1 MEENK
6 NTKKEETMELTP
18 APENQETA
26 TSKGGSM
33 LEKVAIA
40 GAAGAI
46 TGAVAFG
53 LKKLKERKEKRKEL
67 NREKTIEELKKKGW
81 KIEEP
86 ETNEEELEE
95 FETEVDDL
103 DIDDPKEES
112 K

>member
-1 MEENK
+1 MEENTR
-6 NTKKEETMELTP
+6 NEETMELTP

-26 TSKGGSM
+26 TSKGGST
-33 LEKVAIA
+33 LTKVAIV

-53 LKKLKERKEKRKEL
+53 LKKLKEHKEKRKEL
-67 NREKTIEELKKKGW
+67 NKGKMIEELRKKGW

-86 ETNEEELEE
+86 ETDEEELEE
-95 FETEVDDL
+95 FETEVEDL
-103 DIDDPKEES
+103 NIDEAEEES

>member
-1 MEENK
+1 MNEENT
-6 NTKKEETMELTP
+6 NTKKEETRELTP

-26 TSKGGSM
+26 TSKGGST
-33 LEKVAIA
+33 LTKVAIV

-53 LKKLKERKEKRKEL
+53 LKKLKTHNEK
-67 NREKTIEELKKKGW
+67 KTIEKLKKKGW

-86 ETNEEELEE
+86 ETDEEELEE
-95 FETEVDDL
+95 FETEVEDL

>member
-1 MEENK
+1 MNEENTR
-6 NTKKEETMELTP
+6 NEETMELTP

-26 TSKGGSM
+26 TSKGGST
-33 LEKVAIA
+33 LTKVAIV

-53 LKKLKERKEKRKEL
+53 LKKLKEHKEKRKEL

-86 ETNEEELEE
+86 ETDEEELEE
-95 FETEVDDL
+95 FETEVEDL
-103 DIDDPKEES
+103 NIEDEPEEES

>member
-1 MEENK
+1 MNEENT

-26 TSKGGSM
+26 TSKGGST
-33 LEKVAIA
+33 LTKVAIA

-46 TGAVAFG
+46 TVAVAFG
-53 LKKLKERKEKRKEL
+53 LKKLKERNEK
-67 NREKTIEELKKKGW
+67 KTIEKLKKKGW

-86 ETNEEELEE
+86 ETDEEELEE
-95 FETEVDDL
+95 FETEVEDL
-103 DIDDPKEES
+103 NIDEEPEES

>member
-6 NTKKEETMELTP
+6 NTKKEENMELTP

-86 ETNEEELEE
+86 ETDEEELEE

>member
-1 MEENK
+1 MNEENT

-18 APENQETA
+18 APENQETV
-26 TSKGGSM
+26 TSKGGST
-33 LEKVAIA
+33 LTKVAIA

-53 LKKLKERKEKRKEL
+53 LKKLKERNEK
-67 NREKTIEELKKKGW
+67 KTIEKLKKKGW

-86 ETNEEELEE
+86 ETDEEELEE
-95 FETEVDDL
+95 FETEVEDL
-103 DIDDPKEES
+103 NIDEAEEES

>member
-1 MEENK
+1 MNEENT

-18 APENQETA
+18 APENQKTA

-33 LEKVAIA
+33 LEKVAIV

-46 TGAVAFG
+46 TGAMAFG
-53 LKKLKERKEKRKEL
+53 LKKLKERNEK
-67 NREKTIEELKKKGW
+67 KTIEKLKKKGW

-86 ETNEEELEE
+86 ETDEEELEE
-95 FETEVDDL
+95 FETEVEDL
-103 DIDDPKEES
+103 DIDEPEES

>member
-26 TSKGGSM
+26 ISKGGST
-33 LEKVAIA
+33 LTKVAIV

-53 LKKLKERKEKRKEL
+53 LKKLKERNEK
-67 NREKTIEELKKKGW
+67 KTIEKLKKKGW

-86 ETNEEELEE
+86 KTDEATEDFEEEVE
-95 FETEVDDL
+95 DL
-103 DIDDPKEES
+103 DIDEPEES

>member
-1 MEENK
+1 MEES
-6 NTKKEETMELTP
+6 TRTEETMELTP

-26 TSKGGSM
+26 TSKGGST
-33 LEKVAIA
+33 LTKVAIV

-53 LKKLKERKEKRKEL
+53 LKKLKERNEK
-67 NREKTIEELKKKGW
+67 KTIEKLKKKGW

-86 ETNEEELEE
+86 ETDEEELEE
-95 FETEVDDL
+95 FETEVEDL
-103 DIDDPKEES
+103 NIEDEPEEES

>member
-1 MEENK
+1 MNEENTR
-6 NTKKEETMELTP
+6 NEETMELTP

-26 TSKGGSM
+26 TSKGGST
-33 LEKVAIA
+33 LTKVAIV

-53 LKKLKERKEKRKEL
+53 LKKLKEHNEK
-67 NREKTIEELKKKGW
+67 KTIEKLKKKGW

-86 ETNEEELEE
+86 ETDEEELEE
-95 FETEVDDL
+95 FETEVEDL
-103 DIDDPKEES
+103 NIDEEPEES

>member
-1 MEENK
+1 MNEENT
-6 NTKKEETMELTP
+6 NTKKEETMERTP

-26 TSKGGSM
+26 TSKGGST
-33 LEKVAIA
+33 LTKVAIV

-53 LKKLKERKEKRKEL
+53 LKKLKEHNEK
-67 NREKTIEELKKKGW
+67 KTIEKLKKKGW

-86 ETNEEELEE
+86 ETDEATEDFEEEVE
-95 FETEVDDL
+95 DL
-103 DIDDPKEES
+103 DIDEPEES

>member
-1 MEENK
+1 MNEENT

-18 APENQETA
+18 APENQETV
-26 TSKGGSM
+26 TSKGGST
-33 LEKVAIA
+33 LTKVAIA

-53 LKKLKERKEKRKEL
+53 LKKLKERNEK
-67 NREKTIEELKKKGW
+67 KTIEKLKKKGW

-86 ETNEEELEE
+86 ETDEEELEE
-95 FETEVDDL
+95 FETEVEDL
-103 DIDDPKEES
+103 NIDEEPEES

>member
-1 MEENK
+1 MEENTR
-6 NTKKEETMELTP
+6 NEETMELTP

-26 TSKGGSM
+26 TSKGGST
-33 LEKVAIA
+33 LTKVAIV

-53 LKKLKERKEKRKEL
+53 LKKLKEHNEK
-67 NREKTIEELKKKGW
+67 KTIEKLKKKGW

-86 ETNEEELEE
+86 ETDEEELEE
-95 FETEVDDL
+95 FETEVEDL
-103 DIDDPKEES
+103 NIDEEPEES

>member
-1 MEENK
+1 MEENTR
-6 NTKKEETMELTP
+6 NEETMELTP

-26 TSKGGSM
+26 TSKGGST
-33 LEKVAIA
+33 LTKVAIV

-53 LKKLKERKEKRKEL
+53 LKKLKAHNEK
-67 NREKTIEELKKKGW
+67 KTIEKLKKKGW

-86 ETNEEELEE
+86 ETDEEELEE
-95 FETEVDDL
+95 FETEVEDL
-103 DIDDPKEES
+103 DIDEPEEKES

>member
-26 TSKGGSM
+26 TSKRGSM
-33 LEKVAIA
+33 LEKVAIV

-53 LKKLKERKEKRKEL
+53 LKKLKERNEK
-67 NREKTIEELKKKGW
+67 KTIEKLKKKGW

-86 ETNEEELEE
+86 ETDEATEDFEEEVE
-95 FETEVDDL
+95 DL
-103 DIDDPKEES
+103 DIDEPEES

>member
-18 APENQETA
+18 APENQETV
-26 TSKGGSM
+26 TSKGDSA
-33 LEKVAIA
+33 LTKVAIV

-53 LKKLKERKEKRKEL
+53 LKKLKEHNEK
-67 NREKTIEELKKKGW
+67 KTIEKLKKKGW

-86 ETNEEELEE
+86 ETDEEELEE
-95 FETEVDDL
+95 FETEVEEL
-103 DIDDPKEES
+103 NIDEEPEES

>member
-1 MEENK
+1 MEENTR
-6 NTKKEETMELTP
+6 NEETMELTP

-33 LEKVAIA
+33 LEKVAIV

-53 LKKLKERKEKRKEL
+53 LKKLKEHKEKRKEL
-67 NREKTIEELKKKGW
+67 NKGKMIEELKKKGW

-86 ETNEEELEE
+86 ETDEEELEE
-95 FETEVDDL
+95 FETEVEDL
-103 DIDDPKEES
+103 NIDEAEEES

>member
-1 MEENK
+1 MEENTR
-6 NTKKEETMELTP
+6 NEETMELTP

-33 LEKVAIA
+33 LEKVAIV

-53 LKKLKERKEKRKEL
+53 LKKLKEHKEKRKEL
-67 NREKTIEELKKKGW
+67 NKGKMIEELKKKGW

-86 ETNEEELEE
+86 ETDEEELEE
-95 FETEVDDL
+95 FETEVEDL
-103 DIDDPKEES
+103 NIDEPEES

>member
-33 LEKVAIA
+33 LEKVAIV

-53 LKKLKERKEKRKEL
+53 LKKLKERNEK
-67 NREKTIEELKKKGW
+67 KTIEKLKKKGW

-86 ETNEEELEE
+86 ETDEATEDFEEE
-95 FETEVDDL
+95 EVEDL
-103 DIDDPKEES
+103 DIDEPEES

>member
-1 MEENK
+1 MNEENT

-26 TSKGGSM
+26 TSKGGST
-33 LEKVAIA
+33 LTKVAIV
-40 GAAGAI
+40 GEAGAI

-53 LKKLKERKEKRKEL
+53 LKKLKERNEK
-67 NREKTIEELKKKGW
+67 KTIEKLKKKGW

-86 ETNEEELEE
+86 ETDEEELDE
-95 FETEVDDL
+95 FETEVEDL
-103 DIDDPKEES
+103 NIDEPEEES

>member
-1 MEENK
+1 MNEENT

-18 APENQETA
+18 APENQETV
-26 TSKGGSM
+26 TSKGGST
-33 LEKVAIA
+33 LTKVAIV

-53 LKKLKERKEKRKEL
+53 LKKLKEHNEK
-67 NREKTIEELKKKGW
+67 KTIEKLKKKGW

-86 ETNEEELEE
+86 ETDEEELEE
-95 FETEVDDL
+95 FETEVEDL
-103 DIDDPKEES
+103 NIDEAEEES